1 MPWNWWRVDMISPL
15 LVSFAFTINN
25 QGPDRA
31 RNQYLTL
38 AETAAPRNR
47 QAIYNMLSD
56 WNNMKRKIED
66 IGDFEP
72 QDEDFTPGVGE
83 VIFK

>member
-1 MPWNWWRVDMISPL
+1 MPWNWWMVDMITPL

-25 QGPDRA
+25 QGPDKA
-31 RNQYLTL
+31 RDQYLTL

-66 IGDFEP
+66 RGDFEP
-72 QDEDFTPGVGE
+72 QNKGVTPGVGE
-83 VIFK
+83 VIL